1 MAALALET
9 KSLEANKRGRTLC
22 IGVSLNSILV
32 GVGDL
37 VYFLFFCVEACDMFT
52 NAVQAVLKDEGFDI
66 DSLHARTALSTAS
79 LLQE

>member
-9 KSLEANKRGRTLC
+9 KSLEANKRGRALC

-37 VYFLFFCVEACDMFT
+37 VFFSFFV
-52 NAVQAVLKDEGFDI
+52 
-66 DSLHARTALSTAS
+66 
-79 LLQE
+79 